1 MNTSDS
7 SGYERY
13 TEQDLYRDME
23 VLRKAGIIQVEGI
36 SDDGQWLYGITEL
49 GKELM
54 HQIDGLNFDVLAKVF
69 ENIQRIEE
77 EGEQT
82 S

>member
-1 MNTSDS
+1 MNTDES

-36 SDDGQWLYGITEL
+36 SDDGQWLYSLTEE
-49 GKELM
+49 GKELTK
-54 HQIDGLNFDVLAKVF
+54 QIDGLNFDVLAKVF
-69 ENIQRIEE
+69 ENIERIEE
-77 EGEQT
+77 EDE
-82 S
+82 